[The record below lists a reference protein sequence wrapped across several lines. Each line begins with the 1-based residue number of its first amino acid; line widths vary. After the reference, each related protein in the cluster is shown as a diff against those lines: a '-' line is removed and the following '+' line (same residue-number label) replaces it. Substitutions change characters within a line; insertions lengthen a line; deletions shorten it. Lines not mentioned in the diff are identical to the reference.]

1 MNLILE
7 FLKFIF
13 YTTII
18 VLISKYFLVTVLRNL
33 AESLNLKPKT
43 VGNISGIATSVPE
56 LLTVSFSAF
65 TGLISASSYNIIS
78 SNVINL
84 IQYLATIFLNKNQ
97 KILSKKAI
105 KIDLIMAIFTII
117 IPVLFF
123 IFKIDFSIQI
133 VPMFALLL
141 LLFYFINN
149 NSHKLYLNKTT
160 EQEKKLYF

>member
-1 MNLILE
+1 MNFILE

-65 TGLISASSYNIIS
+65 TGLISVSSYNI
-78 SNVINL
+78 
-84 IQYLATIFLNKNQ
+84 
-97 KILSKKAI
+97 
-105 KIDLIMAIFTII
+105 
-117 IPVLFF
+117 
-123 IFKIDFSIQI
+123 FK
-133 VPMFALLL
+133 
-141 LLFYFINN
+141 
-149 NSHKLYLNKTT
+149 
-160 EQEKKLYF
+160 